1 MKLSVGPW
9 NMKRTMSESESDEL
23 FDETMKGSPS
33 QSCPVSARKKRRGII
48 EKRRRDR
55 INNSLT
61 ELRRLVPA
69 AFEKQGSAKL
79 EKAEILQMTVD
90 HLKYLH
96 AKGIDGSFHPYGEA
110 HAYAMDYR
118 VLGFRECASEVARY
132 LVTVEGM
139 DIQDPLR
146 LRLMSHLQ
154 CYVAQREFQ
163 TRQHYTVSGHSQFP
177 AHTHSQTPALPPP
190 PHSGPQHNAGGGGG
204 ATSEHHPASLPP
216 AVTSVSENSRQMLP
230 MITSTSHAE
239 SQLQTSCH
247 GRLPMPAP
255 PTGVVSSAPIGNSQ
269 SSQLSTQ
276 IAPSLPIHSQYS
288 VPYNSLPVLSPN
300 GYTGSPTSTSLN
312 SHTALVSKPYRP
324 WGTEMAY

>member
-1 MKLSVGPW
+1 
-9 NMKRTMSESESDEL
+9 MKRTHTSTSDSETDDF
-23 FDETMKGSPS
+23 FDDNMKGSPS
-33 QSCPVSARKKRRGII
+33 QSCPVSARKKRRGVI

-69 AFEKQGSAKL
+69 AYEKQGSAKL

-96 AKGIDGSFHPYGEA
+96 AKGIDGSLHPYGEA

-154 CYVAQREFQ
+154 CYMAQREFQ
-163 TRQHYTVSGHSQFP
+163 SRQHYPGVPGHHTQYSSTATHGQTPVLGHSQHNAITAP
-177 AHTHSQTPALPPP
+177 PGSDTHGALP
-190 PHSGPQHNAGGGGG
+190 SGGN
-204 ATSEHHPASLPP
+204 T
-216 AVTSVSENSRQMLP
+216 NNDNRQMLP
-230 MITSTSHAE
+230 MISSSTSNDNGG
-239 SQLQTSCH
+239 SCH
-247 GRLPMPAP
+247 SRHPMTPVA
-255 PTGVVSSAPIGNSQ
+255 TATSASSHHSSHAQ
-269 SSQLSTQ
+269 SSNISQPTSMTSMTSSIPSIHTQ
-276 IAPSLPIHSQYS
+276 YPG
-288 VPYNSLPVLSPN
+288 VTYNNLPVLSPN
-300 GYTGSPTSTSLN
+300 GFSPTTN
-312 SHTALVSKPYRP
+312 SHNPHTAIGVKPYRP
-324 WGTEMAY
+324 WGSEMAY

>member
-1 MKLSVGPW
+1 MKLSVGAW
-9 NMKRTMSESESDEL
+9 NMKRTMSESESEEL
-23 FDETMKGSPS
+23 FEDTMKGSPS

-163 TRQHYTVSGHSQFP
+163 TRQHYTVSGHHSQFP

-190 PHSGPQHNAGGGGG
+190 PHSGQHNSGP
-204 ATSEHHPASLPP
+204 TSDHHPPSLPP

-230 MITSTSHAE
+230 MITSTSQADT
-239 SQLQTSCH
+239 QLQTSCH
-247 GRLPMPAP
+247 GRLPGPAP
-255 PTGVVSSAPIGNSQ
+255 PTGVATSAPIGNTPG
-269 SSQLSTQ
+269 QLTT
-276 IAPSLPIHSQYS
+276 PSLPAIHSQYP
-288 VPYNSLPVLSPN
+288 VPYNTLPVLSPN
-300 GYTGSPTSTSLN
+300 GYTGSPTSTSHN
-312 SHTALVSKPYRP
+312 AHTAIVTKPYRP

>member
-1 MKLSVGPW
+1 
-9 NMKRTMSESESDEL
+9 MKRTLNGSDSESEDL
-23 FDETMKGSPS
+23 FDDSMKGSPS
-33 QSCPVSARKKRRGII
+33 QSCPVNARKKRRGVI

-69 AFEKQGSAKL
+69 AYEKQGSAKL

-96 AKGIDGSFHPYGEA
+96 AKGIDGSLHPYGEA

-154 CYVAQREFQ
+154 CYMAQREFQ
-163 TRQHYTVSGHSQFP
+163 SRQHYPVSGHHPATQFSSHGQTP
-177 AHTHSQTPALPPP
+177 VLGHSQPHNAITATESHGALPS
-190 PHSGPQHNAGGGGG
+190 SGNNDG
-204 ATSEHHPASLPP
+204 T
-216 AVTSVSENSRQMLP
+216 RQMLP
-230 MITSTSHAE
+230 MITSSSNNDGNTTGIS
-239 SQLQTSCH
+239 SSCH
-247 GRLPMPAP
+247 PRHSSLPPSSA
-255 PTGVVSSAPIGNSQ
+255 SSAPSHTP
-269 SSQLSTQ
+269 SSNLSHHSMPSSIPAIHTQ
-276 IAPSLPIHSQYS
+276 YPG
-288 VPYNSLPVLSPN
+288 VTYNNLPVLSPN
-300 GYTGSPTSTSLN
+300 SFSPTN
-312 SHTALVSKPYRP
+312 SSAHNAHTAIVSKPYRP
-324 WGTEMAY
+324 WGSEMAY